1 MKNRTLSALLVAF
14 FVASLIH
21 FIHNAEFLAD
31 YPGLP
36 KTWTRGG
43 VYGAWAAMTAIG
55 VVGWIVARTRFQ
67 LLGLAFIAVCS
78 LFGFD
83 SIGHYFVAPV
93 AAHSMAMNVTI
104 LLEVACAI
112 ALFCYTAWLFVS
124 TFRARS
130 PNKNLIS

>member
-1 MKNRTLSALLVAF
+1 MKNRTLSTLLVAF
-14 FVASLIH
+14 FIASLTH

-55 VVGWIVARTRFQ
+55 VAGWVVTRTRFQ
-67 LLGLAFIAVCS
+67 LLGLALIAVCS

-93 AAHSMAMNVTI
+93 AAHSMAMNLTI

-112 ALFCYTAWLFVS
+112 ALFVYTARLFVA

-130 PNKNLIS
+130 LNKNFFS

>member
-1 MKNRTLSALLVAF
+1 MKHRTLSILLVAF
-14 FVASLIH
+14 FIASLIH

-55 VVGWIVARTRFQ
+55 VIGWMVARTRFH
-67 LLGLAFIAVCS
+67 LLGLALIAVCS

-112 ALFCYTAWLFVS
+112 ALFGYTAWLFFA
-124 TFRARS
+124 TFRTRS
-130 PNKNLIS
+130 LNKNLF

>member
-1 MKNRTLSALLVAF
+1 MKHRTLSILLTAF
-14 FVASLIH
+14 FIASLIH

-55 VVGWIVARTRFQ
+55 VIGWIVARTRFQ
-67 LLGLAFIAVCS
+67 LLGLALIAVCS

-93 AAHSMAMNVTI
+93 AAHSMAMNFTI

-112 ALFCYTAWLFVS
+112 ALFVYSARLFVT

-130 PNKNLIS
+130 LNKNLFS

>member
-55 VVGWIVARTRFQ
+55 VIGWIVARTRFQ
-67 LLGLAFIAVCS
+67 LLGLALIAVCS

-93 AAHSMAMNVTI
+93 AAHSMAMHVTI
-104 LLEVACAI
+104 LLEVVCAI
-112 ALFCYTAWLFVS
+112 VLFGYTAWRFV
-124 TFRARS
+124 TTYRTRS
-130 PNKNLIS
+130 LNKNLFS

>member
-1 MKNRTLSALLVAF
+1 MKNRTLSALLIAF
-14 FVASLIH
+14 FIASLIH

-43 VYGAWAAMTAIG
+43 VYGAWAAMTVIG

-67 LLGLAFIAVCS
+67 LLGLALIAVCS

-112 ALFCYTAWLFVS
+112 VLFVYTARLFVA

-130 PNKNLIS
+130 LNKNLFS

>member
-14 FVASLIH
+14 FIASLIH

-55 VVGWIVARTRFQ
+55 VVGWIVALTRFQ
-67 LLGLAFIAVCS
+67 LLGLALIVVCS

-93 AAHSMAMNVTI
+93 AAHSMGMHVTI
-104 LLEVACAI
+104 LAEVACAI

-130 PNKNLIS
+130 SNKNLIS